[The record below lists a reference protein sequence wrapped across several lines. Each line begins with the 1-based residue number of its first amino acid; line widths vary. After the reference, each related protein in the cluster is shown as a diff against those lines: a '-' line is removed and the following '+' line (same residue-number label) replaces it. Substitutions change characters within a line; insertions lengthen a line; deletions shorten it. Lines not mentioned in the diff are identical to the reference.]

1 MRRLLPNRGSSGAGR
16 CGPSTSPTCDQQ
28 RRSLVRPT
36 PRTKHHRTKENPA
49 HASQH
54 AQVEERQ
61 AQRQTK
67 STEEGSSGVQNCA
80 SNLQQ
85 QKRAA
90 ESNSSTR
97 STEKTLRSQ
106 SLQSQGTIAN
116 STKTPSPPVASHD
129 TRGAQPAKRPDATSR
144 THRIRVCDAC
154 ASATSASTQE
164 ETGVHLRCQRSSDPN
179 RHLRLCG
186 VETACTF
193 RPSAL
198 RLRAAASRGPQFA
211 SDAGKTALKT
221 VAPPHVV
228 TP

>member
-116 STKTPSPPVASHD
+116 STKTPSPQWLRT
-129 TRGAQPAKRPDATSR
+129 TREELSRPNARTRRRGPTGFAFAMPARPQRAR
-144 THRIRVCDAC
+144 RRKKKPAF
-154 ASATSASTQE
+154 TSAVSEAPIQ
-164 ETGVHLRCQRSSDPN
+164 TGTFACVELRLPALSGHQRSGFGQ
-179 RHLRLCG
+179 L
-186 VETACTF
+186 
-193 RPSAL
+193 
-198 RLRAAASRGPQFA
+198 LRAGRSSLQMPVKPR
-211 SDAGKTALKT
+211 
-221 VAPPHVV
+221 
-228 TP
+228 